1 MSPLILIF
9 LLSIIDLQTVFS
21 LEEKVRSMDE
31 QMRVLHDQRNSA
43 EAAVRRAEL
52 DVRDMQERLRKA
64 DRDITNADVYREGLR
79 SDKEN
84 VSAS

>member
-1 MSPLILIF
+1 
-9 LLSIIDLQTVFS
+9 
-21 LEEKVRSMDE
+21 MDE

>member
-1 MSPLILIF
+1 MSPLVLIF
-9 LLSIIDLQTVFS
+9 FLSIIDLQTVFS

-64 DRDITNADVYREGLR
+64 DRDITSADVYREGLR

>member
-1 MSPLILIF
+1 
-9 LLSIIDLQTVFS
+9 
-21 LEEKVRSMDE
+21 MDE

-43 EAAVRRAEL
+43 EAAVLRAEL

>member
-9 LLSIIDLQTVFS
+9 FLSIIDLQTVFS
-21 LEEKVRSMDE
+21 LEEKVRGMDE